1 MDKLVLALE
10 PECAALYC
18 QQMLSDRKMVANY
31 CGFQGDVKSNRYMV
45 LDIGG
50 GTVDIAVHDLKAD
63 IPSTCTDDSAQ
74 DLEVDNTINSVL
86 PPTGNDCGGTT
97 VNREF
102 SHLLQR
108 MVGDNGYEKFYN
120 SPGNEASNKAV
131 ITNLINQDFEEPKI
145 NFGEETADDDEL
157 AFIRLDPV
165 LAKFYETQLTSATAS
180 RYGVQYV
187 DDTIMIPYSKMK
199 EIFQPAV
206 SGILSCMNSAL
217 SDSPVSIDT
226 IYLVGGFGGC
236 PYIYRKVKAAVEQK
250 NIRVVVPRHHRT
262 AVVEGAVIFRQKPS
276 DIKSRV
282 SDAYYGISSTSTY
295 NPTKHEVSRRYYFEE
310 DDCCK
315 VDNCFEIFINKHQPV
330 KFDGTFKNTVYP
342 LRATQKKVSVPIY
355 RTVMDGVKY
364 TRGVNGEAIPGI
376 EEIGKLTVN
385 APICGLPKSKRNI
398 EVEFLI
404 GGTELQVKAV
414 YGPTKE
420 VVSAE
425 LNFLSIY

>member
-18 QQMLSDRKMVANY
+18 QQMASDMVAKY
-31 CGFQGDVKSNRYMV
+31 CGFQGDVKSNCYMV

-63 IPSTCTDDSAQ
+63 ITSTCTDDSAIQ
-74 DLEVDNTINSVL
+74 DLEVNNTINSVL
-86 PPTGNDCGGTT
+86 PPKGNDWGGTT

-102 SHLLQR
+102 SRLLQR

-157 AFIRLDPV
+157 AFIRLDPT

-180 RYGVQYV
+180 RYGVQYG

-199 EIFQPAV
+199 AIFQPAV

-217 SDSPVSIDT
+217 SASPVSIDT

-236 PYIYRKVKAAVEQK
+236 PYIYRKVKAAVERK
-250 NIRVVVPRHHRT
+250 NIRVLVPLNHRT
-262 AVVEGAVIFRQKPS
+262 AVVEGAVIFRQKNS
-276 DIKSRV
+276 AIKSRV
-282 SDAYYGISSTSTY
+282 SDAYYGIATRNDY
-295 NPTKHEVSRRYYFEE
+295 DPNKHEYARRIYNQD
-310 DDCCK
+310 DDCYQ
-315 VDNCFEIFINKHQPV
+315 VDYIFDIFINKDQTV
-330 KFDGTFKNTVYP
+330 RFDDTIEKTFHPAISTD
-342 LRATQKKVSVPIY
+342 TSVSIQIY
-355 RTVMDGVKY
+355 RTIKDGVKY
-364 TRGVNGEAIPGI
+364 LKDVNGKAIPGI
-376 EEIGKLTVN
+376 EEIGKFTVD
-385 APICGLPKSKRNI
+385 APICGLLKSRRNI

-414 YGPTKE
+414 YGPTGKE
-420 VVSAE
+420 VSAT
-425 LNFLSIY
+425 LDFLSI